1 MSAYLVNPNHI
12 NQIVSWAKQPGR
24 NINSYN
30 PLTKERLPETAEDM
44 ARCLALANLFS
55 VKARYGDKDY
65 TDDVCLNYLNDVT
78 DIVGKG
84 FDYYLTA
91 ADIYNMCSCLSY
103 QSCEVDDWIKT
114 DAYWLIHNIKS
125 TAAGM
130 MARNAK
136 QKWEYEPKA
145 KPVVDYDNYGMLVQ

>member
-24 NINSYN
+24 TINSYN
-30 PLTKERLPETAEDM
+30 PLTKKRLPETAEDM
-44 ARCLALANLFS
+44 AKCLAMANLLS
-55 VKARYGDKDY
+55 VRARYEDADY
-65 TDDVCLNYLNDVT
+65 FNNYLYDVT

-84 FDYYLTA
+84 KDYRLTA
-91 ADIYNMCSCLSY
+91 ADIYNMCCCLSY

-125 TAAGM
+125 TAGRE
-130 MARNAK
+130 MASNAN
-136 QKWEYEPKA
+136 QKWEYEPNP
-145 KPVVDYDNYGMLVQ
+145 KPNVDYDDYGMLVQ